1 MLTAEEKLAMT
12 LDALDVATEEV
23 VRLQAEVTDLKCRL
37 TRKWN
42 GKTNPF
48 RCPVCG
54 HFVRIEEAQ
63 LDMNNNV
70 LYLLARCRVHG
81 LRVPAGRWTAK
92 DVIAA
97 LPSAKQA
104 VRT

>member
-1 MLTAEEKLAMT
+1 MLTDEEL
-12 LDALDVATEEV
+12 LELCRDALDVATEEV
-23 VRLQAEVTDLKCRL
+23 VRLQAENAELHRRL
-37 TRKWN
+37 HREWN

-54 HFVRIEEAQ
+54 HFVKIEEAQ

-70 LYLLARCRVHG
+70 LYLLARCRTHG

-92 DVIAA
+92 DIIAA
-97 LPSAKQA
+97 LPSAKA
-104 VRT
+104 PRHA